1 MDGFFEIEIRLEKR
15 DEEGAKQEIFTN
27 TRVVKDSILFEVDAK
42 DGNNVIFLVKPDEE
56 NVVIFKINNIDK
68 GTQFFFKGSVSNQ
81 GELFAVSW

>member
-1 MDGFFEIEIRLEKR
+1 MDGFFEIEIRSEKR

-56 NVVIFKINNIDK
+56 NVVIFTINNIDK
-68 GTQFFFKGSVSNQ
+68 GTHSNRLQ
-81 GELFAVSW
+81 YCNRFQYLLSIL